1 MSLQLGESPDYYR
14 VLGLE
19 SGASENE
26 IKQAYKKLAVK
37 THPDKNSGSD
47 ENFKLVGEA
56 YNVLSN
62 ALERQKYDSLQ
73 LEAKMSRKAVTA
85 SAVRRKDPN
94 ILFYDAARNGDV
106 AGLAS
111 GFKCGARVQWRNP
124 ADEGRT
130 ALHAAASCGHA
141 QAVLV
146 LISLGSDLEARNL
159 YRDTPL
165 HEGCAAGQTEA
176 ALALLRQGAP
186 VGLENKYGATGT
198 VPSPSHPSCM
208 ISLYRLPPHPAVL
221 PYC

>member
-62 ALERQKYDSLQ
+62 AVERQKYDSSQ
-73 LEAKMSRKAVTA
+73 LEAKMSRKTVTA
-85 SAVRRKDPN
+85 PAVRRKDPN

-130 ALHAAASCGHA
+130 ALQLRRCHQDGRKA
-141 QAVLV
+141 
-146 LISLGSDLEARNL
+146 D
-159 YRDTPL
+159 PL
-165 HEGCAAGQTEA
+165 RTRAGT
-176 ALALLRQGAP
+176 
-186 VGLENKYGATGT
+186 
-198 VPSPSHPSCM
+198 SPSDAESAGA
-208 ISLYRLPPHPAVL
+208 AVANATRRRAA
-221 PYC
+221 CG